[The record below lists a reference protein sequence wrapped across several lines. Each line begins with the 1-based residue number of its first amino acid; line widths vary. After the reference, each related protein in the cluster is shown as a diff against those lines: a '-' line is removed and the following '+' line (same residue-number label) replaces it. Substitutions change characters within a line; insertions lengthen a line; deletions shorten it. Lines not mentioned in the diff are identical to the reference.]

1 MNTGNETTIYTQ
13 DHFLKAASVSKQF
26 LDAGWG
32 EGSGRWRLLATRRE
46 LTDGPIEA
54 SPKALT
60 EAHVRLESQLTNT
73 LTLSLSLSL
82 SLMFMYSTTCGFVCA
97 YNVYNLQQVRNIM

>member
-82 SLMFMYSTTCGFVCA
+82 SLSCLCILPRVGLCVHTMCIIYSKYGT
-97 YNVYNLQQVRNIM
+97 